1 MLHLRNA
8 IYKGSNKRESLF
20 DLEIPVDYNGNLIVF
35 IHGYMGFKDWGAW
48 NLFAKSFTNQGFG
61 FCKFNLTHNGGNSS
75 NGIDFPD
82 LDAFANNT
90 YSKEKNDVKY
100 LLDEIQKH
108 IPKNTFIHLMGHSRG
123 GGIALLNHSD
133 ERIKSIITLASI
145 SSISKRFEDKNMVQA
160 WKEIGVR
167 FIQNQRTKQQMPHN
181 FIQYLDFIEFQDE
194 LNIEKACSSLT
205 KPNLVIHG
213 DKDTSVSIE
222 EGVEIA
228 TWTNSPLYTIE
239 DADHVFGS
247 AHPWNSNELP
257 EKLEEV
263 VSLVSTFILKQNQIK
278 PIAENEA
285 LMFQLTEM
293 SKVDGDIKEMEFG
306 FLLQIAHQLGL
317 TKEELMELFE
327 KKINHSPPK
336 NELERII
343 QFYRLCLLMFVDN
356 ELHHDEL
363 KALRN
368 TAIKMGLQPLATE
381 QVISWLESH
390 PGQSMP
396 TNQLIKIFQTNFN

>member
-1 MLHLRNA
+1 MLHLKNA
-8 IYKGSNKRESLF
+8 TYIGSKKRQSLF
-20 DLEIPVDYNGNLIVF
+20 DLEIPVDFNGNLIVF

-48 NLFAKSFTNQGFG
+48 NLFEKSFTNQGVG
-61 FCKFNLTHNGGNSS
+61 FCKFNFSHNGGTTT

-82 LDAFANNT
+82 LEAFANNT
-90 YSKEKNDVKY
+90 YSKEKKDVIF
-100 LLDEIQKH
+100 LLNEIEKH

-123 GGIALLNHSD
+123 GGIALLNHND
-133 ERIKSIITLASI
+133 ERVKSIITLAAI
-145 SSISKRFEDKNMVQA
+145 SSISKRFEDKNMLQS

-167 FIQNQRTKQQMPHN
+167 HVQNQRTKQQMPHN
-181 FIQYLDFIEFQDE
+181 YIQYLDYIEFQDE
-194 LNIEKACSSLT
+194 LNIEKACKTLN

-213 DKDTSVSIE
+213 DKDTSVLID

-239 DADHVFGS
+239 GADHVFGS
-247 AHPWNSNELP
+247 SHPWPHNELP
-257 EKLEEV
+257 EKLKEIV
-263 VSLVSTFILKQNQIK
+263 DLVSAFILKQKNDKSI
-278 PIAENEA
+278 IENEA
-285 LMFQLTEM
+285 LMFQLTEL
-293 SKVDGDIKEMEFG
+293 SKVDGEIKEMEFG

-327 KKINHSPPK
+327 KKINHTPPK
-336 NELERII
+336 NELERIV

-368 TAIKMGLQPLATE
+368 TAIKMGLQPQATE
-381 QVISWLESH
+381 QVISWLENH

>member
-8 IYKGSNKRESLF
+8 IYRGSNQRDSLF
-20 DLEIPVDYNGNLIVF
+20 DLEIPADYNGNLIVF

-48 NLFAKSFTNQGFG
+48 NLFEKAFTEQGFG
-61 FCKFNLTHNGGNSS
+61 FCKFNLTHNGGTTS

-82 LDAFANNT
+82 LEAFANNA
-90 YSKEKNDVKY
+90 YSKEKKDVVF
-100 LLDEIQKH
+100 LLNEIQKH

-123 GGIALLNHSD
+123 GGIALLNHQD
-133 ERIKSIITLASI
+133 ERIKSIITLAAI
-145 SSISKRFEDKNMVQA
+145 SSVEKRFSDEAMIKS
-160 WKEIGVR
+160 WKETGVR
-167 FIQNQRTKQQMPHN
+167 FVQNQRTKQAMPHN
-181 FIQYLDFIEFQDE
+181 YSQYLDFIEFKDE
-194 LNIEKACSSLT
+194 LDIEKACKTLE

-213 DKDTSVSIE
+213 DKDISVPIE
-222 EGVEIA
+222 EGVDIA

-247 AHPWNSNELP
+247 SHPWNSSELP
-257 EKLEEV
+257 EKLEEIV
-263 VSLVSTFILKQNQIK
+263 TLVSTFILKQNQVK
-278 PIAENEA
+278 PIPENEA

-306 FLLQIAHQLGL
+306 FLLQIAQQLGL

-327 KKINHSPPK
+327 KKINTSPPK
-336 NELERII
+336 NEIDRIV

-356 ELHHDEL
+356 DLHHEEL

-381 QVISWLESH
+381 QVIDWLIKH
-390 PGQSMP
+390 PGQGLP
-396 TNQLIKIFQTNFN
+396 TNELLRIFQANFN

>member
-75 NGIDFPD
+75 IGIDFPD

-100 LLDEIQKH
+100 LLNEIQKH

-145 SSISKRFEDKNMVQA
+145 SSISKRFEDKIMIQA

-167 FIQNQRTKQQMPHN
+167 FVQNQRTKQQMPHN
-181 FIQYLDFIEFQDE
+181 YIQYLDFIEFQDE
-194 LNIEKACSSLT
+194 LNIEKACISLT

-239 DADHVFGS
+239 NADHVFGS
-247 AHPWNSNELP
+247 SHPWNSNELP

-343 QFYRLCLLMFVDN
+343 QFYRLCLLMFIDN

-368 TAIKMGLQPLATE
+368 TAIKMGLQPHATE
-381 QVISWLESH
+381 QVISWLENH

-396 TNQLIKIFQTNFN
+396 TSQLIKIFQTNFN

>member
-8 IYKGSNKRESLF
+8 IYIGSNKRASLF
-20 DLEIPVDYNGNLIVF
+20 DLEIPEDYNGNLIVF

-48 NLFAKSFTNQGFG
+48 NILEKSFTYQGFG
-61 FCKFNLTHNGGNSS
+61 FCKFNLTHNGGNST

-82 LDAFANNT
+82 LESFAKNT
-90 YSKEKNDVKY
+90 YSKEKNDVVY
-100 LLDEIQKH
+100 LLNEVQKH
-108 IPKNTFIHLMGHSRG
+108 IPKNTLIHLMGHSRG
-123 GGIALLNHSD
+123 GGVALLNH
-133 ERIKSIITLASI
+133 ENENVHSIITLASI
-145 SSISKRFEDKNMVQA
+145 SSISKRFEDFEMLKK
-160 WKEIGVR
+160 WKETGVR
-167 FIQNQRTKQQMPHN
+167 FVQNQRTKQQMPHN
-181 FIQYLDFIEFQDE
+181 YSQYLDFIEFKEE
-194 LNIEKACSSLT
+194 LNIEKACKSLN

-239 DADHVFGS
+239 GADHTFGS
-247 AHPWNSNELP
+247 SHPWNSKELP

-263 VSLVSTFILKQNQIK
+263 VALISTFILKQNKNK
-278 PIAENEA
+278 PITKNEA

-317 TKEELMELFE
+317 SKEELMELFE
-327 KKINHSPPK
+327 KKINHTPPK
-336 NELERII
+336 NELERIF

-368 TAIKMGLQPLATE
+368 TAIKMGLPPFATE
-381 QVISWLESH
+381 QVINWLQIH
-390 PGQSMP
+390 PGESIP
-396 TNQLIKIFQTNFN
+396 KNELIKIFQTNFN